1 MEYRVEGTN
10 IDSTELGNGE
20 WETILRLRKKYRP
33 STADNSLPHSG
44 GLIGQMECSGSDG
57 RRTTQKSQDGTPT
70 PSRPSPPP
78 PPPRLLRRTPL
89 PQLPK
94 GDFKKRSLLITLAT
108 GPLPKAIRFWAG
120 IHTCFPHRPKVEA
133 CYNCRRIGHRQDVC
147 PAPAS
152 GSCHNC
158 GDHHVPTE
166 PPTCSPK
173 CIVCGDGHHTGNVEC
188 KYRYARRPPR
198 TTQLAAG
205 HQSRSQKKEQPG
217 SRQPSRSASRSASRD
232 RSHKPRQDLT
242 WADRARKSPPAPAQ
256 QTKNHNNDGELRA
269 LREERAPSTGFSAV
283 AVAADVRVCM
293 RSSYSSRSRD
303 VAAMNRYM
311 TLGPLG
317 DGTYGSVVLGQRLDT
332 GEKVA
337 IKRMKKKYYSW
348 EECMNLR
355 EVKSLQKLSH
365 ANLVKLKEVVRE
377 DNTLYFVFEYMRE
390 NLYQLIRERDAPFPE
405 AAIRAIVQQVLR
417 GLAFMHKH
425 GFFHRDIKPEN
436 LLCMGPQ
443 LVKIADFGL
452 AREIRSQP
460 PYTDYVSTRWY
471 RAPEPLFPGRNE
483 VDQLF
488 RICAVLGTPDQREWP
503 EGHQLAAALQLRWP
517 HFPQGS
523 LAAVVPTASRE
534 AHVLMRDLLRW
545 NPARRPTALLALRYP
560 YLTGTPSTHSQYPS
574 PHSRQQSVV
583 SRRSHPGANQ
593 PARWYTLVQ
602 DQGAVAAPQR
612 GGGRPLWGAVR

>member
-1 MEYRVEGTN
+1 
-10 IDSTELGNGE
+10 
-20 WETILRLRKKYRP
+20 
-33 STADNSLPHSG
+33 
-44 GLIGQMECSGSDG
+44 
-57 RRTTQKSQDGTPT
+57 
-70 PSRPSPPP
+70 
-78 PPPRLLRRTPL
+78 
-89 PQLPK
+89 
-94 GDFKKRSLLITLAT
+94 
-108 GPLPKAIRFWAG
+108 
-120 IHTCFPHRPKVEA
+120 
-133 CYNCRRIGHRQDVC
+133 
-147 PAPAS
+147 
-152 GSCHNC
+152 
-158 GDHHVPTE
+158 
-166 PPTCSPK
+166 
-173 CIVCGDGHHTGNVEC
+173 
-188 KYRYARRPPR
+188 
-198 TTQLAAG
+198 
-205 HQSRSQKKEQPG
+205 
-217 SRQPSRSASRSASRD
+217 
-232 RSHKPRQDLT
+232 
-242 WADRARKSPPAPAQ
+242 
-256 QTKNHNNDGELRA
+256 
-269 LREERAPSTGFSAV
+269 
-283 AVAADVRVCM
+283 M
-293 RSSYSSRSRD
+293 RSSYSSRSSRD

-337 IKRMKKKYYSW
+337 IKRKSPPYAKKIQRHPFTWDMLFSRFVDVVYWTTAPRRQPLRTQTLCSVWSLARLSHRMKKKYYSW

-390 NLYQLIRERDAPFPE
+390 NLYQLIRERDAPFPD
-405 AAIRAIVQQVLR
+405 AAVRAIVQQVLR

-460 PYTDYVSTRWY
+460 PYTDYVSTRCSPIDLWAVGCIIAELY
-471 RAPEPLFPGRNE
+471 TLQPLFPGRNE

-583 SRRSHPGANQ
+583 SRRSHCRASTRDILFRRLDGDHWMKSSGSESTAKSL
-593 PARWYTLVQ
+593 RTKGLW
-602 DQGAVAAPQR
+602 
-612 GGGRPLWGAVR
+612 RPLSAAEADRCGGLSDKPLAVRPSARMHDFSTRW

>member
-1 MEYRVEGTN
+1 
-10 IDSTELGNGE
+10 
-20 WETILRLRKKYRP
+20 
-33 STADNSLPHSG
+33 
-44 GLIGQMECSGSDG
+44 
-57 RRTTQKSQDGTPT
+57 
-70 PSRPSPPP
+70 
-78 PPPRLLRRTPL
+78 
-89 PQLPK
+89 
-94 GDFKKRSLLITLAT
+94 
-108 GPLPKAIRFWAG
+108 
-120 IHTCFPHRPKVEA
+120 
-133 CYNCRRIGHRQDVC
+133 
-147 PAPAS
+147 
-152 GSCHNC
+152 
-158 GDHHVPTE
+158 
-166 PPTCSPK
+166 
-173 CIVCGDGHHTGNVEC
+173 
-188 KYRYARRPPR
+188 
-198 TTQLAAG
+198 
-205 HQSRSQKKEQPG
+205 
-217 SRQPSRSASRSASRD
+217 
-232 RSHKPRQDLT
+232 
-242 WADRARKSPPAPAQ
+242 
-256 QTKNHNNDGELRA
+256 
-269 LREERAPSTGFSAV
+269 
-283 AVAADVRVCM
+283 M
-293 RSSYSSRSRD
+293 RSSYSSRSSRD

-390 NLYQLIRERDAPFPE
+390 NLYQLIRERDAPFPD
-405 AAIRAIVQQVLR
+405 AAVRAIVQQVLR

-471 RAPEPLFPGRNE
+471 RAPEVLLRSTTYSSPIDLWAVGCIIAELYTLQPLFPGRNE

-545 NPARRPTALLALRYP
+545 NPARRPTALLLDTIKISSFFSFSHGRHPMQNSSYKVVLPRLPTSNDVLNSVFLHADLSGRP
-560 YLTGTPSTHSQYPS
+560 YLAPDFCDALLK
-574 PHSRQQSVV
+574 VV
-583 SRRSHPGANQ
+583 STADIIGVGQYQMSHVWMVTCASSMAKQKLVTCGELRVKGLKCMVLDPETKNIRLKLLWLPPHLESRRVEEAFQAYGVVKSVEREAWRCAGMEQWMTTNRDVALELKDTITVSSIPYLMSIYGHQ
-593 PARWYTLVQ
+593 CLVLI
-602 DQGAVAAPQR
+602 P
-612 GGGRPLWGAVR
+612 GRPPLCLRCKRVGHVRRQCKTPRCLQCQRFGHLSDTCMSTYANKLRSGQGTEDQRLDHFMDVTEVVDATGEAAGGAEGALKEAEHLSMDTLGTQNNTANDAR